1 VSFDPAW
8 LDLREPADHA
18 ARDPALLAMAAR
30 HLGDGLAVDLGCGTG
45 STLRAFGA
53 LGATARWRMIDN
65 DPLLL
70 DLAQARAGRGVE
82 VHMGDLGDLEALPLA
97 GARLVTASALLDLM
111 PAGWIAGL
119 ADRLAAAGAGLYAA
133 LSYDGAMAWEP
144 PLDEDLKVMAAF
156 NAHQRGDKGLGPAL
170 GPDAA
175 PAMAAALRARGFHV
189 AMAPS
194 PWRLGP
200 DAAPLQ
206 AALVAGIAAAA
217 GETGLAS
224 ATAWGQARRAASVT
238 SLASVGHWDLLAL
251 PAGASAQSKMTS
263 VSSP

>member
-18 ARDPALLAMAAR
+18 ARDTGLLAAAAA

-53 LGATARWRMIDN
+53 MGARASWRLVDN
-65 DPLLL
+65 DPALL
-70 DLAQARAGRGVE
+70 DLARARAGPGVE
-82 VHMGDLGDLEALPLA
+82 VHPGDLGEVADLPLA

-111 PAGWIAGL
+111 PAAWIVGL
-119 ADRLAAAGAGLYAA
+119 AERLAAVGAGFYAA
-133 LSYDGAMAWEP
+133 LSYDGVMVWEP
-144 PLDEDLKVMAAF
+144 PLDGDAAVTAAF

-175 PAMAAALRARGFHV
+175 PVMAAALRARGFDV
-189 AMAPS
+189 AMVPS
-194 PWRLGP
+194 PWHLGP
-200 DAAPLQ
+200 ETAALE
-206 AALVAGIAAAA
+206 AALVGGIADAA
-217 GETGLAS
+217 GEAGFVS
-224 ATAWGQARRAASVT
+224 AAAWGQARRALSGTAR
-238 SLASVGHWDLLAL
+238 ASVGHWDLLAL
-251 PAGASAQSKMTS
+251 PAGVSAQSKITS